1 MVISGLNA
9 EIEDHLKRSLM
20 SRITLLIAEINY
32 ATQLARRDISHV
44 IILPLVQKYFTI
56 TAIQI
61 MFRPSYDALRP
72 QELIIVI

>member
-9 EIEDHLKRSLM
+9 EVEDHLKRSLM

-44 IILPLVQKYFTI
+44 IILPLVKKHFTI
-56 TAIQI
+56 TTIQI
-61 MFRPSYDALRP
+61 MFRPLYDA
-72 QELIIVI
+72 

>member
-1 MVISGLNA
+1 MVIYGLNA

-44 IILPLVQKYFTI
+44 IILPLVKKYFTI

-61 MFRPSYDALRP
+61 MFRPSYDA
-72 QELIIVI
+72 

>member
-9 EIEDHLKRSLM
+9 EVEDHLKRSLM

-44 IILPLVQKYFTI
+44 IILPLVKKYFTI

-61 MFRPSYDALRP
+61 MFRPLYDA
-72 QELIIVI
+72 